1 MKLNPKTEV
10 EPAGMPALRSASVF
24 GLNDLDRKA
33 RRHLRT
39 VDAVMGRVIDAVG
52 HDARLRLRD
61 ETPFQSLVRAVV
73 NQQLSGKAAATI
85 LGRFKALYPQ
95 GEFPSPEEVLRT
107 HTNRLRSAGL
117 SRQKVGYI
125 KDIARQVTL
134 DTVPTLAECGELEDA
149 EIVRRLTEIKGIG
162 RWTAEMFLMFNLGRP
177 DVWPVH
183 DLGVRRG
190 FQIAFR
196 KRTLPEPR
204 HLDRHGEIWRPYRS
218 TAALYLW
225 RIVDF
230 VEDGGKW

>member
-1 MKLNPKTEV
+1 MR
-10 EPAGMPALRSASVF
+10 A
-24 GLNDLDRKA
+24 
-33 RRHLRT
+33 
-39 VDAVMGRVIDAVG
+39 VDPVMARVIDAVG
-52 HDARLRLRD
+52 DDARLRVRD
-61 ETPFQSLVRAVV
+61 EEPFQSLVRAVI

-95 GEFPSPEEVLRT
+95 AAFPSPEAVLRT

-117 SRQKVGYI
+117 SRPKTSYI

-134 DTVPTLAECGELEDA
+134 GVVPTLTECAGLEDA
-149 EIVRRLTEIKGIG
+149 AIIHRLTQIKGIG

-177 DVWPVH
+177 DVLPVH
-183 DLGVRRG
+183 DLGVRKG

-196 KRTLPEPR
+196 KRKLPEPES
-204 HLDRHGEIWRPYRS
+204 LDRHGQLWKPYRS